1 VNEPFTLNVLSSKR
15 LTFSPGLLSAAIE
28 RKREREVQRSMT
40 ECSLSSERSMKV

>member
-28 RKREREVQRSMT
+28 RKREKERERGRGRCREV
-40 ECSLSSERSMKV
+40 